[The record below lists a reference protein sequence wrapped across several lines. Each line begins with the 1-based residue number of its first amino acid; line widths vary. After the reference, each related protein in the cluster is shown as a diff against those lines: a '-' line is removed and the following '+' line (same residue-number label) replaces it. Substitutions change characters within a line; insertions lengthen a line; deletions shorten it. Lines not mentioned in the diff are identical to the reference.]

1 MSCFSDQRHNWSVG
15 DATVKCRQQGEK
27 KKKGEGKKQHVPR
40 TVVTV
45 TLTEIKVVLKAACDL

>member
-1 MSCFSDQRHNWSVG
+1 MQLSNVDN
-15 DATVKCRQQGEK
+15 KEKKK

>member
-1 MSCFSDQRHNWSVG
+1 MS
-15 DATVKCRQQGEK
+15 ATIKK
-27 KKKGEGKKQHVPR
+27 NKNKNIKKKGGGKKQHVSR